1 MADRT
6 VTVGASGKMYT
17 TPALAVAGEAD
28 FQTGE
33 DNIVFIIDAGQY
45 GDFGISSSSV
55 FTTSASHKLKFQC
68 ATGVSHSLARSTGV
82 RIVSGNNYM
91 SCIEIYKPYC
101 VIDGIGV
108 SNSMPNEA
116 RGITM
121 RSGAN
126 NCEIKNCLAYDCNSD
141 GYYLAYG
148 VQNNKSINCVSEN
161 CNSGFYNYSGNTA
174 YYYNC
179 EAINCNTY
187 GFFTPSWTTS
197 IIKNS
202 YAGGSTTAD
211 FYGEANSTT
220 TMTTCRS
227 SDGTLSTSTVSLAN
241 CGFTSYTDGSED
253 VHISSSSSLR
263 DIGTDLSSD
272 SVYAF
277 STDILGNTRSG
288 SWDIGAVEY
297 IAASGGP
304 LVGDSALVG
313 GSVLCGQGNL
323 IN

>member
-6 VTVGASGKMYT
+6 VTVGSGKTYS

-33 DNIVFIIDAGQY
+33 DNIVFVVDAASY
-45 GDFGISSSSV
+45 NKFSIASEK
-55 FTTSASHKLKFQC
+55 FTTSTSHKVKFQC
-68 ATGVSHSLARSTGV
+68 ASGAGHSLARSTGV
-82 RIVSGNNYM
+82 RIVNSTDWSPCFTSDVAYT
-91 SCIEIYKPYC
+91 EIYGFAFSNPRTNGGYGALFSVSGC
-101 VIDGIGV
+101 VLYGCLFYDCKNYAVRFTASSGSCYLINSAIINCGGGV
-108 SNSMPNEA
+108 YAAGSHTTYIYNVTCINSDTY
-116 RGITM
+116 GLYH
-121 RSGAN
+121 SGYGTRN
-126 NCEIKNCLAYDCNSD
+126 LKNCY
-141 GYYLAYG
+141 
-148 VQNNKSINCVSEN
+148 
-161 CNSGFYNYSGNTA
+161 F
-174 YYYNC
+174 
-179 EAINCNTY
+179 
-187 GFFTPSWTTS
+187 
-197 IIKNS
+197 
-202 YAGGSTTAD
+202 GGSGTAD
-211 FYGEANSTT
+211 YYKASTGT
-220 TMTTCRS
+220 VNLTTCRS
-227 SDGTLSTSTVSLAN
+227 SDGTLSTTTVSLAN

-277 STDILGNTRSG
+277 STDCLGNTRSG